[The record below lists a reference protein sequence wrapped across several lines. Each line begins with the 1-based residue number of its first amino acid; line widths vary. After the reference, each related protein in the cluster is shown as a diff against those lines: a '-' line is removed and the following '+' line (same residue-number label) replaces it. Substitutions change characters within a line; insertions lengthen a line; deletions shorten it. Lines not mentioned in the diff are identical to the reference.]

1 MRRRNEM
8 SWEWSEKER
17 DDIWGAIDNL
27 NTALGYIRD
36 HIKDD
41 MDKNDL
47 KWLNQCIEDVNEL
60 I

>member
-1 MRRRNEM
+1 MM
-8 SWEWSEKER
+8 SITEEEK
-17 DDIWGAIDNL
+17 DDIWVAIDNL

-36 HIKDD
+36 HLENA
-41 MDKNDL
+41 MDRDDL